1 VIQLDGPVIQL
12 DMAAWN
18 AWNLARRRTDIV
30 VKRFERNVLPPK
42 ARSIVEGNRP
52 NLPFRIPSN
61 EIRSRQARTS
71 CGWLV
76 SKSCN
81 PYKVASEPR
90 KIRRFPDR
98 KSHYYYY
105 SKAMASKHGALARP
119 TRQSARNRGGG
130 GERPGQEGGPCLRRR
145 GPSPPRAQVHIWP
158 PTGPHA
164 VASIHRCAVRQ
175 GAINAEQYASMLS
188 IDDAPGRAERG
199 FSFIC
204 FHVAMRLHSA

>member
-42 ARSIVEGNRP
+42 ACSVVEGNRP

-130 GERPGQEGGPCLRRR
+130 GERPGQEGGPCLRPR
-145 GPSPPRAQVHIWP
+145 GPSPPRGIDTPLRRAAGRHQC
-158 PTGPHA
+158 G
-164 VASIHRCAVRQ
+164 AVR
-175 GAINAEQYASMLS
+175 
-188 IDDAPGRAERG
+188 
-199 FSFIC
+199 
-204 FHVAMRLHSA
+204 LHALDR